1 MAPFNNINTEMISM
15 PEITLIKSPWEDM
28 FLDLVEQTEEKLR
41 ITSPFIKSK
50 TVEKMI
56 SAKGAG
62 VSIEY
67 ITSFKLMNFY
77 RKSSDFE
84 ALNTILKNNG
94 IIKNYQSLH
103 SKVYIFDEKQ
113 AIITSGNLTNGG
125 MNTNYEYGVLIK
137 DENNVASVVQDFYEI
152 FNGTITGEISFENI
166 ENAQKIIQDTPREK
180 GVKFKTI
187 EDAVDE
193 NDVFDAGILPIV
205 ENLTG
210 WKLEVFNCLES
221 IENRTF
227 LLNEA
232 YAFEDVLSQ
241 KYPDNRNIKDKIR
254 QQLQYLRDLGLIEF
268 KGQGVYRKLWK

>member
-1 MAPFNNINTEMISM
+1 M

-41 ITSPFIKSK
+41 ITSPFVKLK
-50 TVEKMI
+50 TVDKLI
-56 SAKGAG
+56 SAKGDD
-62 VSIEY
+62 VSLEY

-84 ALNTILKNNG
+84 ALNIILENNG
-94 IIKNYQSLH
+94 IIRNYQSLH

-232 YAFEDVLSQ
+232 YAFEEVLSQ

-268 KGQGVYRKLWK
+268 KGQGVYSKLWK

>member
-1 MAPFNNINTEMISM
+1 M
-15 PEITLIKSPWEDM
+15 PEIALIKSPWEDV
-28 FLDLVEQTEEKLR
+28 FLNLVEQTKEKLR
-41 ITSPFIKSK
+41 ITSPFIKSNP
-50 TVEKMI
+50 VEKMI
-56 SAKGAG
+56 SAKDAN

-84 ALNTILKNNG
+84 ALDTILKNNG
-94 IIKNYQSLH
+94 IIRNYQPLH
-103 SKVYIFDEKQ
+103 SKVYIFDENQ

-137 DENNVASVVQDFYEI
+137 DENNVGSVLHDFYDI
-152 FNGTITGEISFENI
+152 FNSSITGEISFEKI

-180 GVKFKTI
+180 QVKFKPLQY
-187 EDAVDE
+187 EEDE
-193 NDVFDAGILPIV
+193 NDIFDVGLSPIV

-210 WKLEVFNCLES
+210 WKLEVFNCLDS

-227 LLNEA
+227 YLEEA
-232 YAFEDVLSQ
+232 YAFEDVLSD
-241 KYPDNRNIKDKIR
+241 KYPNNRNIKDKIR

-268 KGQGVYRKLWK
+268 KVRGVYKKLWR